1 MFSTL
6 LNGSIPTSSTIPN
19 PLFSFIHKAA
29 CEIVPFLYR
38 HLTEYGFSPTFLPVV
53 MGLFVYTRHTADCPN
68 LADRFWRRCRCPKW
82 IRGLLRG
89 NPVRVSAKTRSW
101 ERAESKLREMD
112 GAGGPDETK
121 LASKIT
127 IKEAVEAFLK
137 PDLCT
142 RFELMEKC

>member
-1 MFSTL
+1 
-6 LNGSIPTSSTIPN
+6 
-19 PLFSFIHKAA
+19 
-29 CEIVPFLYR
+29 
-38 HLTEYGFSPTFLPVV
+38 

-137 PDLCT
+137 DGHRMVYFRDSIGTSTGRSGDENYFSSNRIVFRVGKFGL
-142 RFELMEKC
+142 

>member
-1 MFSTL
+1 MA
-6 LNGSIPTSSTIPN
+6 IPTSSTIPN
-19 PLFSFIHKAA
+19 PLFSFIYKAA
-29 CEIVPFLYR
+29 GEIVPFLYR

-89 NPVRVSAKTRSW
+89 RPVRVSAKTRSW

-112 GAGGPDETK
+112 EADGRGE
-121 LASKIT
+121 
-127 IKEAVEAFLK
+127 IKQAK
-137 PDLCT
+137 
-142 RFELMEKC
+142 K